1 MSAVLAAIAR
11 LIGIGGV
18 LFVGLLLYEE
28 GIPGAARIRI
38 PDAVPL
44 VGGFGLVDVPVIG
57 DLTAGR
63 VKTYAA
69 EQVKIATAAAKAVCD
84 GKLEK
89 MVSGYELAAAKAEI
103 AELERQRNAAAQ
115 VLEDYRKRA
124 RADQQSLQVAH
135 EKLERAIA
143 EDVGDDGG
151 RWTDVDQR
159 WMQDHRGRKAS
170 PGR

>member
-1 MSAVLAAIAR
+1 MGTLLAALAR
-11 LIGIGGV
+11 IIGIGGV
-18 LFVGLLLYEE
+18 LFVGLLFYEE
-28 GIPGAARIRI
+28 GIPGASRI
-38 PDAVPL
+38 PLLTSIPIL
-44 VGGFGLVDVPVIG
+44 G

-63 VKTYAA
+63 VHTHAA

-89 MVSGYELAAAKAEI
+89 VVSGYELAVAKAEI
-103 AELERQRNAAAQ
+103 AEMERQRNATAQ
-115 VLEDYRKRA
+115 ALEDYRKRA

-151 RWTDVDQR
+151 RWTDADQR
-159 WMQDHRGRKAS
+159 WMQDHRGRTAS

>member
-1 MSAVLAAIAR
+1 MGALIATLAR

-69 EQVKIATAAAKAVCD
+69 DQVRIALAAAKAVCD

-89 MVSGYELAAAKAEI
+89 MVSGYELAVAKAEI
-103 AELERQRNAAAQ
+103 AEMERQRNVAAQ
-115 VLEDYRKRA
+115 ALEDYRKRA
-124 RADQQSLQVAH
+124 LADQQSLQVEH

-151 RWTDVDQR
+151 RWTDADEQ
-159 WMQDHRGRKAS
+159 WLQDHRGKAAGA
-170 PGR
+170 GR

>member
-151 RWTDVDQR
+151 RWTDADQR
-159 WMQDHRGRKAS
+159 WMQDHRGRTAS